1 MQLPTPPLKKFSGAR
16 TSRLSADLFPP
27 GIDLA
32 RTSILVTV
40 DTMSR
45 SLLLTLAALLSLSPL
60 THGQDAG
67 PAAAPAD
74 ASGDNV
80 AALKAENSV
89 LKKEVSD
96 AKTTISKLQ
105 DELAEAKITAAAT
118 PPPAASAPAAP
129 SGPQKALPLDAP
141 NPALETPAAS
151 ATPGAPAADA
161 GPARSY
167 TVVKGDSLWKIAHKE
182 YPHDT
187 KNGVDKLTE
196 ANKDTIA
203 GKPLKIGQVLV
214 VPQ

>member
-1 MQLPTPPLKKFSGAR
+1 
-16 TSRLSADLFPP
+16 
-27 GIDLA
+27 
-32 RTSILVTV
+32 
-40 DTMSR
+40 MSR
-45 SLLLTLAALLSLSPL
+45 SFLLTLAVLLSLSPL
-60 THGQDAG
+60 THAQDV

-74 ASGDNV
+74 VSGDNI
-80 AALKAENSV
+80 AALKAENAV

-105 DELAEAKITAAAT
+105 DQLAEAKITSAAA
-118 PPPAASAPAAP
+118 APAPVAP
-129 SGPQKALPLDAP
+129 AGPQKALPIDST
-141 NPALETPAAS
+141 NFV
-151 ATPGAPAADA
+151 ATPGAPAAPGAPATDA

-196 ANKDTIA
+196 ANKDIIG
-203 GKPLKIGQVLV
+203 GKPLKIGMVLV

>member
-1 MQLPTPPLKKFSGAR
+1 
-16 TSRLSADLFPP
+16 
-27 GIDLA
+27 
-32 RTSILVTV
+32 
-40 DTMSR
+40 MSR
-45 SLLLTLAALLSLSPL
+45 SFLLTLAALLSLSL
-60 THGQDAG
+60 HTHGQDA

-74 ASGDNV
+74 ASADDV
-80 AALKAENSV
+80 TSLKAENAV

-105 DELAEAKITAAAT
+105 DELAEAKITAAAA
-118 PPPAASAPAAP
+118 PAPAATASGAPPATP

-151 ATPGAPAADA
+151 ATPGAPATDA
-161 GPARSY
+161 GPSRTY

-196 ANKDTIA
+196 ANKDAIG
-203 GKPLKIGQVLV
+203 GKPLKIGQVLI